1 MQLQCEHERVHIG
14 AARHDDADDT
24 DDTDDTDDA
33 FDTVDR
39 VNCFYGL
46 KQQLIVR
53 VHGVDHVDHVDHGW

>member
-33 FDTVDR
+33 FDTV
-39 VNCFYGL
+39 NCFYGL
-46 KQQLIVR
+46 KQQLIVC
-53 VHGVDHVDHVDHGW
+53 VYAVYDVDHGW